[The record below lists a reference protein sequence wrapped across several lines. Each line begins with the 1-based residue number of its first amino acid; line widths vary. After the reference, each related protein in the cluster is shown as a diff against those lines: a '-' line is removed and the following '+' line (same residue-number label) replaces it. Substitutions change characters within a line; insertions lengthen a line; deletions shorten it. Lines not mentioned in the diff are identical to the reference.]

1 MELTTI
7 VVDEYDPAIEFF
19 VGALG
24 FELVEDTPS
33 TTNDGRPKRW
43 VVVRPPGAESGILL
57 ARAELDGVWAEVT
70 ATPVRA
76 TWSPG
81 DGGRAVTCLGPG
93 RPHPGH
99 DDATTDCGHVYTVM
113 GDYSIEVAVTYEV
126 TWSSSTG
133 ASGTQDPIVLSTD
146 LPIHVEQR
154 QAVTT

>member
-1 MELTTI
+1 MIPAPNTSPPAGQAQLTGLRTWFWL
-7 VVDEYDPAIEFF
+7 DAEA
-19 VGALG
+19 
-24 FELVEDTPS
+24 
-33 TTNDGRPKRW
+33 W
-43 VVVRPPGAESGILL
+43 VPVT

-76 TWSPG
+76 TWTPG
-81 DGGRAVTCLGPG
+81 DGGRAVTCLGPA

-126 TWSSSTG
+126 TWSASTG
-133 ASGTQDPIVLSTD
+133 ESGTQDPIVLSTD

-154 QAVTT
+154 QAVST